1 MEKENGLSTILIS
14 LLYFVLGV
22 IFIAATDELLTTFN
36 YILVSICAIIGILQI
51 ISFFLGKK
59 YKNGTYDLLIGV
71 VFIWVSLVLYVYYR
85 IMINILPILFSL
97 YLFIMAVDLIVKYTQ
112 YKEVTNVKRGKYL
125 LLGFIAIIIG
135 LLLIFNPGSAIY
147 TYLKTTG
154 IYLILVSLLYAY
166 TYIKSFKKESKET

>member
-1 MEKENGLSTILIS
+1 MDKEKSLSSVLIC

-22 IFIAATDELLTTFN
+22 IFIACTDELLTTFN
-36 YILVSICAIIGILQI
+36 YILVSICAIIGVLQI

-59 YKNGTYDLLIGV
+59 YKDGSLADILIGV

-97 YLFIMAVDLIVKYTQ
+97 YLFIMAVDMFNRYVMLKNSSDVKG
-112 YKEVTNVKRGKYL
+112 GKYL
-125 LLGFIAIIIG
+125 FLGLVAIGIG

-147 TYLKTTG
+147 TYLKITG
-154 IYLILVSLLYAY
+154 AYLILVALLYGY
-166 TYIKSFKKESKET
+166 FYIKSLKK